1 MPTSRTLAFLVTA
14 SLLYFFANQTQ
25 VGWIYVMAAFM
36 AGTVLAA
43 WWLGRNALKRITAD
57 RTIAP
62 SDPPHEGDAVTVSL
76 TFRNTRSDSH
86 IRTLERCPFA
96 DPHTPTHP
104 IPIFIPSLPTN
115 APIRLEYDVTV
126 DRRGLHEYP
135 PLKLESPAP
144 FGLFRRR
151 RPLPLPTRLL
161 VYPEVRPLRRL
172 ALFDRQP
179 AALLAHPRPGIGT
192 EFIGVRPF
200 HSGDSPRH
208 IHWRSVARTQQLISK
223 EFADDTQPGLTL
235 ALDLFRHPYP
245 QTDSKH
251 TPFEWAVKIA
261 ASIGDYAHRRHYH
274 LHLLGDDSAWPPPPG
289 PLSAT
294 ALLEYLARI
303 QPTGALTLADVLTN
317 RATQTFVAA
326 LLPWPDES
334 AVESLVALRQRGC
347 EVLAV
352 VLDPDSFPASG
363 LSGRA
368 LADGLTSA
376 GIESR
381 LIRHGS
387 DWVSQLTTNDSNERM
402 PRSRWTQMNADKR

>member
-1 MPTSRTLAFLVTA
+1 
-14 SLLYFFANQTQ
+14 
-25 VGWIYVMAAFM
+25 
-36 AGTVLAA
+36 
-43 WWLGRNALKRITAD
+43 
-57 RTIAP
+57 
-62 SDPPHEGDAVTVSL
+62 
-76 TFRNTRSDSH
+76 
-86 IRTLERCPFA
+86 
-96 DPHTPTHP
+96 
-104 IPIFIPSLPTN
+104 
-115 APIRLEYDVTV
+115 
-126 DRRGLHEYP
+126 
-135 PLKLESPAP
+135 
-144 FGLFRRR
+144 
-151 RPLPLPTRLL
+151 
-161 VYPEVRPLRRL
+161 
-172 ALFDRQP
+172 
-179 AALLAHPRPGIGT
+179 
-192 EFIGVRPF
+192 
-200 HSGDSPRH
+200 
-208 IHWRSVARTQQLISK
+208 
-223 EFADDTQPGLTL
+223 
-235 ALDLFRHPYP
+235 
-245 QTDSKH
+245 
-251 TPFEWAVKIA
+251 
-261 ASIGDYAHRRHYH
+261 HRRHYH